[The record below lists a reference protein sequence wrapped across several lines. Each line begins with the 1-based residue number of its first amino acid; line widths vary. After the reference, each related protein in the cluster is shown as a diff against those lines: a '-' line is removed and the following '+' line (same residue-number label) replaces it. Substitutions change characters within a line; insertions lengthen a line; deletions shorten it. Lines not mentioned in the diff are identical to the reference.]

1 MLKNDLEQE
10 IEKWNEK
17 LDDKLPDVEPVEE
30 DGEEL
35 LENALAYRKDSKH
48 FYEEEKLIESF
59 ESLVWAWAFIEIGER
74 LDLLKS

>member
-17 LDDKLPDVEPVEE
+17 LDGKLPDVEPVEE

-35 LENALAYRKDSKH
+35 LENALAYREDSKH